1 MIRELRKKFI
11 LIAMLST
18 FIVLSAIMGTV
29 NISGY
34 LKMAARAD
42 DMTSVLGINDGKF
55 PGNGKEEMEA
65 AGNENPPDVAVG
77 KREDIFETEA
87 SRNFSPEAPYE
98 TRYFTVILDDG
109 GEISSCDLNHIAAV
123 DEDMALEYGKTVSG
137 KKSETGF
144 CGIYRYRV
152 IKDDG
157 QTKCIFLDC
166 AREISGFR
174 VTAVSSIV
182 MSFLGLAAVL
192 VLVIFFSQIVFL
204 PVEESI
210 RLLRKSTVDYEF
222 RTTLVRELHRP
233 EDLDAIA
240 AWLAGAPRYYL
251 QNFVDSGNLIGR
263 GYHGFTAEQLQGFA
277 ERVRPFFGAVELRG
291 ID

>member
-1 MIRELRKKFI
+1 M
-11 LIAMLST
+11 M
-18 FIVLSAIMGTV
+18 
-29 NISGY
+29 
-34 LKMAARAD
+34 
-42 DMTSVLGINDGKF
+42 
-55 PGNGKEEMEA
+55 
-65 AGNENPPDVAVG
+65 
-77 KREDIFETEA
+77 
-87 SRNFSPEAPYE
+87 
-98 TRYFTVILDDG
+98 G

-192 VLVIFFSQIVFL
+192 VLVIFFSHDCI
-204 PVEESI
+204 P
-210 RLLRKSTVDYEF
+210 
-222 RTTLVRELHRP
+222 
-233 EDLDAIA
+233 
-240 AWLAGAPRYYL
+240 
-251 QNFVDSGNLIGR
+251 SGG
-263 GYHGFTAEQLQGFA
+263 GKH
-277 ERVRPFFGAVELRG
+277 P
-291 ID
+291 